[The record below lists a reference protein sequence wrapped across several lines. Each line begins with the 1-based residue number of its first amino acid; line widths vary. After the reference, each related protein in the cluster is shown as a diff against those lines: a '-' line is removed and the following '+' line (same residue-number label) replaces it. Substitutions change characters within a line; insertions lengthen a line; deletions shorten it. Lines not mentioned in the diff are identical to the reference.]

1 MTAAKK
7 DTKFKP
13 GQSGNPSGRTPGSGW
28 VGEARKALEKDWHG
42 TNGEDGIK
50 AVLVKKAKE
59 GDMAAIRIVA
69 ERVCPPMK
77 AMEPTT
83 PISLPEGSLTDRAN
97 SVLAGLADGTLNP
110 SQAAQLLQALGAVA
124 KVQEVDELARRI
136 DALEQK
142 NAKPR

>member
-7 DTKFKP
+7 DMKFKP

-28 VGEARKALEKDWHG
+28 VAEARKALEQDWNG

-50 AVLVKKAKE
+50 EVLVKLAKK

-77 AMEPTT
+77 AMEPAT
-83 PISLPEGSLTDRAN
+83 PITLPEGSLTDRAN
-97 SVLAGLADGTLNP
+97 SVLAGLAEGILNP
-110 SQAAQLLQALGAVA
+110 AQAAQLLQALGAVA
-124 KVQEVDELARRI
+124 KVQVVDELARRI
-136 DALEQK
+136 EALEQK
-142 NAKPR
+142 NAKP